1 MSGVFPG
8 GLGGGGARR
17 SREGGLVGAEQ
28 DLAAGSMLARER
40 AWGSTASPTDSS
52 TLSFMFTSSKAITS
66 PEDESSCVCL

>member
-28 DLAAGSMLARER
+28 DPAAGSMLAREQ
-40 AWGSTASPTDSS
+40 A
-52 TLSFMFTSSKAITS
+52 
-66 PEDESSCVCL
+66 